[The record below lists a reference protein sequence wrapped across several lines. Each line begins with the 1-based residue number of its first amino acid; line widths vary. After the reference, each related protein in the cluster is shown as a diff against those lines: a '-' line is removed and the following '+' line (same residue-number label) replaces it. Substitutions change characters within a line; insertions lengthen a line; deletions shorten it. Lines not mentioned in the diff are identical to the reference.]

1 MKKSIQVGLLLMN
14 DGLEQGGHYQNF
26 NQSNMENQIIGISI
40 DELQRIM
47 KGVVRAEIETLLQT
61 PVTGSGFAEE
71 LWDRKQAANFL
82 GISEQTLVKLVLEER
97 IIAQKSGRKYHFLKS
112 SVMTFL
118 KGKLNN

>member
-1 MKKSIQVGLLLMN
+1 MDN
-14 DGLEQGGHYQNF
+14 
-26 NQSNMENQIIGISI
+26 NQIIGISI

-112 SVMTFL
+112 SVMNFL
-118 KGKLNN
+118 RGKNQN

>member
-1 MKKSIQVGLLLMN
+1 MDN
-14 DGLEQGGHYQNF
+14 
-26 NQSNMENQIIGISI
+26 NQIIGISI